1 MRSPNWCAF
10 SVTDKAKRLSRVLRV
25 RTMQLN
31 LTQAEEARAA
41 ARVADEIAL
50 RDRIRTLAEAV
61 SPVPTP
67 SATAAGLG
75 AAAHYRE
82 RLHATAQVVEQRVVQ
97 ADAGLE
103 HARSATMAAK
113 RDQSAVEKLLERAHA
128 ARALREL
135 RAMENAPPVRRP
147 NRHDPC

>member
-1 MRSPNWCAF
+1 MPWPNWSGC
-10 SVTDKAKRLSRVLRV
+10 SVPDKAKRLARVLRV
-25 RTMQLN
+25 RTMQLT
-31 LTQAEEARAA
+31 LAQAEEARAA
-41 ARVADEIAL
+41 ARAAEEQAL
-50 RDRIRTLAEAV
+50 RDRILHLAQAV

-67 SATAAGLG
+67 STTASGLR

-82 RLHATAQVVEQRVVQ
+82 RLHTTAQVVEQRVVH
-97 ADAGLE
+97 ADHGVAR
-103 HARSATMAAK
+103 ARSATLDAR

-135 RAMENAPPVRRP
+135 RALEDAPPVRKP

>member
-1 MRSPNWCAF
+1 M
-10 SVTDKAKRLSRVLRV
+10 TDKARRLGRVLRV
-25 RTMQLN
+25 RTMQLH
-31 LTQAEEARAA
+31 LSQAEEARAA

-50 RDRIRTLAEAV
+50 RERILDLAQAV

-67 SATAAGLG
+67 GASAQTLG

-82 RLHATAQVVEQRVVQ
+82 KLHATAQVVERRVAQ
-97 ADAGLE
+97 ADDGLNR
-103 HARSATMAAK
+103 ARSATMAAR
-113 RDQSAVEKLLERAHA
+113 RDQNAVEKLLERAHA

-135 RAMENAPPVRRP
+135 RALENAPPVRRP

>member
-1 MRSPNWCAF
+1 M
-10 SVTDKAKRLSRVLRV
+10 TDKAKRLNRVLRV

-41 ARVADEIAL
+41 ARMADEIAL
-50 RDRIRTLAEAV
+50 RERILNLAQAV

-67 SATAAGLG
+67 SVSAAGLG

-82 RLHATAQVVEQRVVQ
+82 KLHATAQVVERRVAQ
-97 ADAGLE
+97 ADDGLT

-135 RAMENAPPVRRP
+135 RALENAPPTRRP

>member
-1 MRSPNWCAF
+1 MA
-10 SVTDKAKRLSRVLRV
+10 DKAKRLSRVLRV

-31 LTQAEEARAA
+31 LSQAEEARAA

-50 RDRIRTLAEAV
+50 RDRVRTLAAAV

-82 RLHATAQVVEQRVVQ
+82 RLHATARVVEQRVVQ

-103 HARSATMAAK
+103 RARSATMTAK

-128 ARALREL
+128 ARAMREL